1 MVRILGFHCHSLG
14 SILGWRTEIPQAVR
28 HGQGKKKKR
37 KFMTGNVYIVVIT
50 SKDVGAAGLRGKLR
64 KDKCNLGNSNPLQ
77 YSCLESPR
85 DRGAWWAAVCGIAQ
99 SRTRLK

>member
-1 MVRILGFHCHSLG
+1 
-14 SILGWRTEIPQAVR
+14 
-28 HGQGKKKKR
+28 
-37 KFMTGNVYIVVIT
+37 MTGNVYIVVIT

-85 DRGAWWAAVCGIAQ
+85 EGGSCWPAVYGVAQ
-99 SRTRLK
+99 NQTRLKCLSSSNSSSP